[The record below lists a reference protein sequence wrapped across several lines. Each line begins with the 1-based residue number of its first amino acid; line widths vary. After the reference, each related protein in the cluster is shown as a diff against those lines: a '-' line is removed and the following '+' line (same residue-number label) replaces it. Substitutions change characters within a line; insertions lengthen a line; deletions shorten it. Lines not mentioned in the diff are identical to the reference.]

1 MGEKKYIHLK
11 CLEEWVKY
19 WPDFMDSPRAATYY
33 QRCPHCKDM
42 IILQMVEG
50 ATSCKSVSD
59 MGQTIM
65 SNIKKQCWLWI
76 LGILILALFIFNT
89 QSLLTMN
96 HRIVEE
102 NFILYAMCIII
113 EGIIACIVLRW
124 VWIIIT
130 TLLMERKLRI
140 GKIFPPRLIERYE

>member
-1 MGEKKYIHLK
+1 
-11 CLEEWVKY
+11 
-19 WPDFMDSPRAATYY
+19 
-33 QRCPHCKDM
+33 
-42 IILQMVEG
+42 
-50 ATSCKSVSD
+50 
-59 MGQTIM
+59 
-65 SNIKKQCWLWI
+65 
-76 LGILILALFIFNT
+76 
-89 QSLLTMN
+89 MN

-102 NFILYAMCIII
+102 NFILYAMCILI